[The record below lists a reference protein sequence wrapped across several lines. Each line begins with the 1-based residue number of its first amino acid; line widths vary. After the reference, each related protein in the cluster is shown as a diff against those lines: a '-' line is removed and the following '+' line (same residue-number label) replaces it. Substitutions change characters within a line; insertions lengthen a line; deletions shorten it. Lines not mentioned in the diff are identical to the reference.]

1 MHNDWKGT
9 GISQDTTLSWYR
21 ENAIQYAEE
30 TRNSLVLDALWEFLS
45 RMKEGGT
52 ILDYG
57 SGSGRDSAYF
67 LDKGFSVDSLDGS
80 AEMKAQAERLFGI
93 KVKLASFLSLEE
105 KDKYDGIWAQAS
117 ILHLE
122 EHDLRAALT
131 LIERAL
137 KRDGVFYS
145 SFRKGEEDGYENGR
159 WYTNMTE
166 RRFLSFLPASL
177 YVEKIWESQDVRPGV
192 SRTWLSI
199 ICRKKS

>member
-21 ENAIQYAEE
+21 DNAIQYAEE

-93 KVKLASFLSLEE
+93 KVKLSSFLSLEE
-105 KDKYDGIWAQAS
+105 KEKYDGIWAQAS

-122 EHDLRAALT
+122 EHDLKTALT

-145 SFRKGEEDGYENGR
+145 SFRKGEEDGYEKGR

-192 SRTWLSI
+192 NKTWLSI